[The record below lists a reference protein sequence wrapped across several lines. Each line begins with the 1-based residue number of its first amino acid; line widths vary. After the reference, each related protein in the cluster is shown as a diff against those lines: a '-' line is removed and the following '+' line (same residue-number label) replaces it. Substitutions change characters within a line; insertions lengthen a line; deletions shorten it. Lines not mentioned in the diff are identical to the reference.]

1 MTTPP
6 SSASGNPPATLSD
19 EFIERAP
26 IGIAIV
32 QLERPGA
39 PGSLRLLMVNE
50 AAGRVADVPLE
61 SARGAL
67 LGERFPEIVASGLA
81 ARIAAVAGA
90 DGIVDLGVIPGVY
103 DPTRFYAVRA
113 FPLPQSSVGLLFDEV
128 TERRAVMRALEESEE
143 RFRKIF
149 EASPVAI
156 CVFAADRGALLD
168 VNRRFL
174 ELLGYAQREMLV
186 GRAVTSLGMWSATG
200 EYEGLLNDLRTMRSI
215 REATVVYRTAGAQ
228 VRRALVAL
236 ELIEIGGEQRVLA
249 LFWRV

>member
-1 MTTPP
+1 MTPF
-6 SSASGNPPATLSD
+6 SAGGNPGGTLSD
-19 EFIERAP
+19 EFIGRAP

-32 QLERPGA
+32 QLERTGEPS
-39 PGSLRLLMVNE
+39 SLRLLMVNE
-50 AAGRVADVPLE
+50 AAARVADVPLE
-61 SARGAL
+61 GARGAL

-103 DPTRFYAVRA
+103 DPNRFYAVRA

-143 RFRKIF
+143 RFHKIF

-156 CVFAADRGALLD
+156 CLFAADTGELLD

-174 ELLGYAQREMLV
+174 ELLGFDRRETLR
-186 GRAVTSLGMWSATG
+186 GRVVTSLGMWSASG
-200 EYEGLLNDLRTMRSI
+200 QYDALVQDLRTVRSI
-215 REATVVYRTAGAQ
+215 REVTVAYRTAGAQ

-236 ELIEIGGEQRVLA
+236 ELIEIAGEQRVLA